1 MKKATLSLWI
11 LSLVSIS
18 LLCSSGC
25 SSGIAPANQL
35 TAPEVLQDNSGEYM
49 CPYRQ
54 DGTLA
59 DWSAQVISKVLGAEA
74 GKRAGWM
81 AGAKLLGGAAGIGK
95 KVGEKAG
102 EKLALEAAGGMEGIR
117 RTSDISS
124 NSLDDLAV
132 FMYVN
137 YSEKENYNKALRAMY
152 DIYPKF
158 KQTYPRALAKASAE
172 QTKK

>member
-1 MKKATLSLWI
+1 MKKTIVGFWI
-11 LSLVSIS
+11 LSMVSIS
-18 LLCSSGC
+18 LMCTSGC
-25 SSGIAPANQL
+25 STGIAPASQL
-35 TAPEVLQDNSGEYM
+35 TAPEVLLDNSGEYM

-81 AGAKLLGGAAGIGK
+81 AGAKVLGGAADIGK

-117 RTSDISS
+117 RTSNISS

-132 FMYVN
+132 FMYVKH
-137 YSEKENYNKALRAMY
+137 SEKDNYNKALRAMY

-158 KQTYPRALAKASAE
+158 KKTYSRALAKASAE
-172 QTKK
+172 QKKK

>member
-1 MKKATLSLWI
+1 MRKATLSLWV
-11 LSLVSIS
+11 LSMAGIS
-18 LLCSSGC
+18 LMCTSGC
-25 SSGIAPANQL
+25 STGISPASQL
-35 TAPEVLQDNSGEYM
+35 TAPEVLLDNSGEYM

-54 DGTLA
+54 DGTMA
-59 DWSAQVISKVLGAEA
+59 DWSAQIISKVLGAEA

-81 AGAKLLGGAAGIGK
+81 AGAKLLGGAADVGK

-102 EKLALEAAGGMEGIR
+102 QKLALEAAGGMEGIR

-137 YSEKENYNKALRAMY
+137 YSEKDNYKKALRAMY

-158 KQTYPRALAKASAE
+158 KKTYSRALAKASAE
-172 QTKK
+172 QKKK